1 MTLALMPN
9 PSSDA
14 EFLRVFNRLLVAL
27 REPADETG
35 VTQGVYFDAL
45 KDLPLL
51 ALEAA
56 AMALMKE
63 PGRRFF
69 PTTAEWRTVAERAQ
83 VDLLKQAV
91 QPSRE
96 EPWRVECERC
106 EDTGWVQG
114 LTCDGTD
121 RCGRQKAHAPHTF
134 TKPCLCRPTNR
145 TYQRHHHFGA
155 GV

>member
-1 MTLALMPN
+1 MTLALLKD

-14 EFLRVFNRLLVAL
+14 AFLRIFNRLLVAL
-27 REPADETG
+27 REPADDTG

-51 ALEAA
+51 ALEAG

-69 PTTAEWRTVAERAQ
+69 PTTAEWRTAAERAN
-83 VDLLKQAV
+83 VELLRDAV
-91 QPSRE
+91 QPARD
-96 EPWRVECERC
+96 EPWHVDCEAC

-114 LTCDGTD
+114 LECPGSNL
-121 RCGRQKAHAPHTF
+121 CGRTKPHAPHSYTRAC
-134 TKPCLCRPTNR
+134 PCRPMNR
-145 TYQRHHHFGA
+145 TYQRHHRFGA